1 MVMGIADRAGKG
13 LEFMV
18 ATESDLP
25 TGISPLGRVGIP
37 VGISESLRNLPFSS
51 FIMLLLDLLTG
62 TSPELITEL
71 SLNISGLSPPDLPS
85 GISLVGTSSSLA
97 GRLGLPVGILDCE
110 ASAFFPDVRFAFDKV
125 LSL

>member
-1 MVMGIADRAGKG
+1 MVMGIADRAGTG
-13 LEFMV
+13 ATGFEFMV

-25 TGISPLGRVGIP
+25 TGISPLGRVGVP

-51 FIMLLLDLLTG
+51 FVT
-62 TSPELITEL
+62 L
-71 SLNISGLSPPDLPS
+71 S
-85 GISLVGTSSSLA
+85 
-97 GRLGLPVGILDCE
+97 LGLPVGILDCE